1 MLTLIVQGH
10 ALASLLCDCMSELDL
25 VSCDRNFRGS
35 VMFTYERDDG
45 LCRSWI
51 DHVLCSRSCSTLVSD
66 VFASHSGS
74 NLSDHSPLFFCI
86 RADCQ
91 SPSHLSSSE
100 SSSPSLSTKIDW
112 SRISV
117 DDVDRYCHMVHHLL
131 PSLPL
136 AVVTCSRS
144 DCSEHLDLLD
154 SFAQS
159 LLSPLVSSSSLCF
172 PCVSPSPPKIPGW
185 NDGTRKL
192 REMSIFWDKVWV
204 EAGCPSAGVLFNI
217 KRNTKSRFKY
227 AVCRLKRRK
236 EYLIRERFASSFT
249 SRKKYQFSCEVRR
262 LNRVRKSIAP
272 CVGGV
277 TGAQHIANLFSS
289 RFESLLNKHP
299 PSSRSVHLSKH
310 LCPVPY
316 MRIYLLLKMRYM
328 MPLDLKSLILLG
340 SSLNI

>member
-1 MLTLIVQGH
+1 MSARILYTYVRDNWVGTRVRCPLAVLYRLELLRRGQGR
-10 ALASLLCDCMSELDL
+10 LRYSASTRSSAWCSCTTRDIANLLCDFMSELDL

-45 LCRSWI
+45 LYRSWI

-100 SSSPSLSTKIDW
+100 CCSLSLSTKIDW

-117 DDVDRYCHMVHHLL
+117 DDVDRYCHMVHRLL
-131 PSLPL
+131 PSPPL
-136 AVVTCSRS
+136 EAVNCCRS

-159 LLSPLVSSSSLCF
+159 LLSTLVSSSSLCF

-192 REMSIFWDKVWV
+192 REMSIFWHKVWV

-227 AVCRLKRRK
+227 AVRRLKRRK
-236 EYLIRERFASSFT
+236 E
-249 SRKKYQFSCEVRR
+249 
-262 LNRVRKSIAP
+262 
-272 CVGGV
+272 
-277 TGAQHIANLFSS
+277 
-289 RFESLLNKHP
+289 
-299 PSSRSVHLSKH
+299 
-310 LCPVPY
+310 
-316 MRIYLLLKMRYM
+316 
-328 MPLDLKSLILLG
+328 
-340 SSLNI
+340 